1 MYTVICQVRG
11 VRREREREGG
21 KGRERENC
29 YSTIVELVYT
39 IKSINRFCRSS
50 FFLLGSSF
58 TRKYF
63 HMPHHCCDCSVN
75 PTHLLH

>member
-39 IKSINRFCRSS
+39 IKSINRFCVVLLSS
-50 FFLLGSSF
+50 FRLIVY
-58 TRKYF
+58 T
-63 HMPHHCCDCSVN
+63 
-75 PTHLLH
+75 

>member
-21 KGRERENC
+21 KGREQENC

-39 IKSINRFCRSS
+39 IKSINRFCVVLLSS
-50 FFLLGSSF
+50 FSAH
-58 TRKYF
+58 R
-63 HMPHHCCDCSVN
+63 
-75 PTHLLH
+75 LHVSTSTCHTTVVIVQ